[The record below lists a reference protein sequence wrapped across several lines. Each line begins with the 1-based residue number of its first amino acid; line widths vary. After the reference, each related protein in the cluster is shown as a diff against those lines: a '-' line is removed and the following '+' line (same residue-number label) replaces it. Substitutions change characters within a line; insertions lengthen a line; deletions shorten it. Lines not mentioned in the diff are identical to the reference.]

1 LKTRISA
8 LAAVFL
14 AWSLLA
20 AKPASAVTLV
30 FALSGNLTGTVGNT
44 TLNGNTFQF
53 TLTRDTSNG
62 NFATASSTSI
72 SISGVGAGSFSD
84 VMNFSC
90 SGGSGS
96 FIQDIGFP
104 FPVLAFSGS
113 GLNGWNCLSPLG
125 PVSVSQS
132 NPNSWTDTRTS
143 LGTLNVTGM
152 TNLSFTVTTP
162 DGLTITTNPT
172 LPAGAAG
179 TFYSQTLKATGGG
192 PPYAWTLVSGALPQ
206 GISFSSSGAISGTP
220 TSSGTLSFTVK
231 VTDSAATSATQT
243 FSITIGT
250 SLTFSS
256 AYRIPQIVD
265 GAGWVTRI
273 SIINTDQAPVT
284 YTFRFWGDNG
294 AAMPFPILNQAPGVL
309 SGTLAPGASFFAQS
323 PGTSSTLLQGWAEIA
338 TSGQIGLTSI
348 FQFSIGSPRDSQGS
362 SISSLSG
369 SSFLMPF
376 DNTQGNV
383 TSVAIA
389 NSNGTQP
396 LTVTMNYVT
405 DGGAQSSTS
414 IVLQPHAHQA
424 FVVTANN
431 PLVAGFKGA
440 IQFSA
445 PSADIAVMGLEF
457 TPAGAFTS
465 LGAFQ

>member
-1 LKTRISA
+1 MKTRHSA
-8 LAAVFL
+8 FAAAFL

-20 AKPASAVTLV
+20 AKTAYAVTLV
-30 FALSGNLTGTVGNT
+30 FSLSGSLTGTIGNT
-44 TLNGNTFQF
+44 TLNGNAFQF
-53 TLTRDTSNG
+53 TITRDTSNG
-62 NFATASSTSI
+62 QFSAATATSL

-90 SGGSGS
+90 AGGTGS

-104 FPVLAFSGS
+104 FTVVAFSGS
-113 GLNGWNCLSPLG
+113 GLSSWNCLSSLA
-125 PVSVSQS
+125 PVSVTQS
-132 NPNSWTDTRTS
+132 SPNDWTTTRTS
-143 LGTLNVTGM
+143 LGNLTVTGM
-152 TNLSFTVTTP
+152 TNLSFTATTP
-162 DGLTITTNPT
+162 DGLSISTDPT

-179 TFYSQTLKATGGG
+179 TFYSQTLKASGGS
-192 PPYAWTLVSGALPQ
+192 PPYAWTLASGALPQ
-206 GISFSSSGAISGTP
+206 GLSFSSSGAITGTP
-220 TSSGTLSFTVK
+220 TSSGTLSFTVQ
-231 VTDSAATSATQT
+231 VADSTSTSVTQT
-243 FSITIGT
+243 FSITIGS

-256 AYRIPQIVD
+256 AFRIPHILD
-265 GAGWVTRI
+265 GAGWTTRI
-273 SIINTDQAPVT
+273 SIINTDQVPVT

-294 AAMPFPILNQAPGVL
+294 AAMPFPIVNQAPGVL

-323 PGTSSTLLQGWAEIA
+323 AGTSSTLMQGWAEIA

-362 SISSLSG
+362 SIASFSG

-383 TSVAIA
+383 TAVAIA
-389 NSNGTQP
+389 NANATQP

-405 DGGAQSSTS
+405 DGGAQSTTS

-431 PLVAGFKGA
+431 PVVAGFRGA

-445 PSADIAVMGLEF
+445 PTPDIAVMGLEF
-457 TPAGAFTS
+457 TAAGAFTS

>member
-1 LKTRISA
+1 LKTRHSA
-8 LAAVFL
+8 FAAAFL
-14 AWSLLA
+14 AWTLLA
-20 AKPASAVTLV
+20 AKTASAVTLV
-30 FALSGNLTGTVGNT
+30 FALSGSLTGTIGNT

-53 TLTRDTSNG
+53 SITRDTKNG
-62 NFATASSTSI
+62 QFSTATATSI
-72 SISGVGAGSFSD
+72 TISGVGAGSFSN

-90 SGGSGS
+90 SSGTGS

-104 FPVLAFSGS
+104 FTVVAFSGS
-113 GLNGWNCLSPLG
+113 GLNGWDCVSAIG
-125 PVSVSQS
+125 PVTVTQS
-132 NPNSWTDTRTS
+132 DPGDWTSTLTS
-143 LGTLNVTGM
+143 LGNLTVTGM

-179 TFYSQTLKATGGG
+179 TFYSQTLQASGGS
-192 PPYAWTLVSGALPQ
+192 PPYSWTLVSGALPQ
-206 GISFSSSGAISGTP
+206 GLSFSSSGAITGTP
-220 TSSGTLSFTVK
+220 TSSGTLSFAVQVADSTSTTV
-231 VTDSAATSATQT
+231 TQT
-243 FSITIGT
+243 FSITIGS

-256 AYRIPQIVD
+256 AFRIPQIVD

-273 SIINTDQAPVT
+273 SIINTDQVPVT
-284 YTFRFWGDNG
+284 YTFHFWGDSG
-294 AAMPFPILNQAPGVL
+294 AAIPFPIVNHAPGVL

-323 PGTSSTLLQGWAEIA
+323 AGTSTSLMQGWAEIA

-348 FQFSIGSPRDSQGS
+348 FQFSTGSPRDSQGS
-362 SISSLSG
+362 SIASLSG

-389 NSNGTQP
+389 NTNATQP

-405 DGGAQSSTS
+405 DSGAQSSTS
-414 IVLQPHAHQA
+414 MVLQPHAHQA
-424 FVVTANN
+424 FVVTTNN
-431 PLVAGFKGA
+431 TLVVGTRGA
-440 IQFSA
+440 VQFSA
-445 PSADIAVMGLEF
+445 PTPDIAVMGLEF
-457 TPAGAFTS
+457 TAAGAFTS

>member
-1 LKTRISA
+1 
-8 LAAVFL
+8 
-14 AWSLLA
+14 
-20 AKPASAVTLV
+20 
-30 FALSGNLTGTVGNT
+30 
-44 TLNGNTFQF
+44 
-53 TLTRDTSNG
+53 
-62 NFATASSTSI
+62 
-72 SISGVGAGSFSD
+72 
-84 VMNFSC
+84 
-90 SGGSGS
+90 
-96 FIQDIGFP
+96 
-104 FPVLAFSGS
+104 
-113 GLNGWNCLSPLG
+113 LSPLG